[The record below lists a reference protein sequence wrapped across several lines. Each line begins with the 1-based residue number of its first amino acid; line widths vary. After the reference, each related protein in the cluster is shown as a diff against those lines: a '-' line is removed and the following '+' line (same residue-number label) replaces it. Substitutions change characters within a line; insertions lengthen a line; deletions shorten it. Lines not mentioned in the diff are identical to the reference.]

1 MRAISHLLVLLLF
14 SVQGLCTFQ
23 LLLQVQLVLAAL
35 TNWRENEIESF
46 LLKVV
51 LHLFALFGFLF
62 VFVCFSDI
70 CVPTCKSVT
79 RKGRE
84 NF

>member
-51 LHLFALFGFLF
+51 LHLFALFGFCLFLF
-62 VFVCFSDI
+62 VLV
-70 CVPTCKSVT
+70 TSV
-79 RKGRE
+79 
-84 NF
+84 